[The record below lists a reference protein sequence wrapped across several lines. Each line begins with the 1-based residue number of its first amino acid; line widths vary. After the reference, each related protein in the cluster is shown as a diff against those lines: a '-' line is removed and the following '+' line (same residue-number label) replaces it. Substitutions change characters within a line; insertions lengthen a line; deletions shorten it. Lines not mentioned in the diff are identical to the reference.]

1 MTAAVAGTTDAS
13 TVGRTDR
20 PSRSELRR
28 WRRERR
34 RVLMIVVVLVLA
46 LLAAAVLAL
55 EHSHPAVPASRVGLA
70 SASAAVGAA
79 VPWVVAVAAR

>member
-1 MTAAVAGTTDAS
+1 
-13 TVGRTDR
+13 
-20 PSRSELRR
+20 
-28 WRRERR
+28 
-34 RVLMIVVVLVLA
+34 MIVVVLVLA